1 MKKIL
6 FCMLLSGA
14 ALMTNGCGS
23 VRRAPSEEMGPDVYR
38 ISAWSTSRKVLAETV
53 ESAKARC
60 AKEDKQYLFVKNI
73 FQYGCNLGIDMIS
86 YELYFSCVEAG
97 DSRLKEWKSPLGPG
111 AAKTNQAAGQAEQKI
126 APDKESGQGKPDD
139 RSGREGSPA
148 PEQVV
153 PDKKKPQAQASPAK
167 DQAKSADS
175 PGKAASAPAQ
185 LQPPPKD
192 EPQAPQEATP
202 AVSEEQRRKGN
213 PGMGEPE
220 NLRKDGSSLCDEAGQ
235 NVRIIEEPLYK

>member
-126 APDKESGQGKPDD
+126 APDKEPGQVKPDD
-139 RSGREGSPA
+139 RSDREGGPA
-148 PEQVV
+148 PAQVV
-153 PDKKKPQAQASPAK
+153 PDKAEPQAQASPAK
-167 DQAKSADS
+167 DQVKSAES

-185 LQPPPKD
+185 LQPPKD
-192 EPQAPQEATP
+192 EPPAQQEAP
-202 AVSEEQRRKGN
+202 AKVSEEQLRKGN

-235 NVRIIEEPLYK
+235 NIRIIEEPLYK